1 MSGDHPMLKYLT
13 IALAFLMTLSS
24 AAFAAS
30 NEETIQYIFDQHEAE
45 CIAEQSEVRNAKV
58 R

>member
-45 CIAEQSEVRNAKV
+45 WGCQSEVRNAKV